1 MSSATTK
8 GQAEIRSEGAKW
20 AELLAEAGPHYRMES
35 AATPA
40 AKILLAAN
48 STWNLVNF
56 RSPIIREL
64 RRRGFEVIA
73 AAPIDESAAAL
84 EAMGIRVEPIEVNSG
99 GLSPVADALLLL
111 RYYRM
116 MKRVAPTALLAFT
129 PKPNIYGSIAAG
141 WARVPVINT
150 ITGLGT
156 GFLSGAVLQKLV
168 VNLYRMALRN
178 STRVFF
184 HNDDDRELF
193 LRLRLV
199 RPDQAAVVAGSGI
212 DLHAFAPR
220 RGKSSDAGPTFVFIG
235 RLLRDKGIVE
245 FAEAA
250 RQVKAQRPA
259 RFQIV
264 GTPERHPKAVAPEL
278 VESWVDE
285 GIVEVLGRTDDV
297 KPYIEQADCVV
308 LPSYREGLPRVILE
322 ASAMGKPVIAAD
334 VPGCRQA
341 LENGV
346 TGSLC
351 AARSSSALAEA
362 ILSILDMPEEQR
374 LEMGR
379 RGREKAER
387 EFSEEHVVASYLKV
401 LEQLERESHC
411 SPI

>member
-1 MSSATTK
+1 MRNA
-8 GQAEIRSEGAKW
+8 AK
-20 AELLAEAGPHYRMES
+20 P
-35 AATPA
+35 PV
-40 AKILLAAN
+40 KILLAAN

-56 RSPIIREL
+56 RSPIICEL
-64 RRRGFEVIA
+64 CRRGFEVIA
-73 AAPIDESAAAL
+73 AAPVDESAAAL
-84 EAMGIRVEPIEVNSG
+84 QAMGVRVEPIEIDSG
-99 GLSPVADALLLL
+99 GLSPVADALLVM

-116 MKRVAPTALLAFT
+116 MKRVAPAALLAFT
-129 PKPNIYGSIAAG
+129 PKPNIYSSIAAR
-141 WARVPVINT
+141 WAGVPVINT

-168 VNLYRMALRN
+168 VHLYRMALRN

-184 HNDDDRELF
+184 HNDEDRALF

-212 DLHAFAPR
+212 DLHAFAPG
-220 RGKSSDAGPTFVFIG
+220 RGKSSDAGPTFLFIG

-250 RQVKAQRPA
+250 RQVRAQRPA

-264 GTPERHPKAVAPEL
+264 GAPERHPKAVAPEL

-297 KPYIEQADCVV
+297 RPYIEQADCVV
-308 LPSYREGLPRVILE
+308 LPSYREGLPRAILE

-341 LENGV
+341 VESGV
-346 TGSLC
+346 TGLLC
-351 AARSSSALAEA
+351 EARSSRALAEA
-362 ILSILDMPEEQR
+362 MLSILDMPEDRR

-379 RGREKAER
+379 RGRDKAER
-387 EFSEEHVVASYLKV
+387 GFSEKHVVASYLEV
-401 LEQLERESHC
+401 IEQLERESHC